1 VPTARSR
8 TVTTPICSLEHALAK
23 LYGHVRT
30 AIRVTLSLALAG
42 AVLAGL
48 LAWSGV
54 SLGAVFAAAL
64 RVQPSVLALS
74 FGVLIALY
82 GARAWRIRVILP
94 DVLRP
99 PGARLAAATAAW
111 ILDAQVLPAK
121 VGEAT
126 LVWHLRRLGV
136 PAAEGFVAL
145 VVSRLL
151 DLAVLLGAFGVAAL
165 ALGAGEQGQRLP
177 WLAPMGLVLVPAAL
191 ALATLV
197 ARGATAW
204 RVVPRTLQRLGAH
217 GAGFP
222 GRVHAFSL
230 RVGEALAAVDP
241 PRRVG
246 ALLTSVL
253 VWALIL
259 AYYALLA
266 RGLGIDLGL
275 GGLVFGASLAVL
287 GGLVPASGFL
297 GFGML
302 DVGWV
307 AGFVVQGVPRELAV
321 ESGLAFHVLY
331 LAGVGALGI
340 VGHIAVARR

>member
-1 VPTARSR
+1 MQTA
-8 TVTTPICSLEHALAK
+8 L
-23 LYGHVRT
+23 
-30 AIRVTLSLALAG
+30 RVFASLALAA

-54 SLGAVFAAAL
+54 PLSGVVEAAL
-64 RVQPSVLALS
+64 RVHPWVLALALALL
-74 FGVLIALY
+74 VVLY
-82 GARAWRIRVILP
+82 GARALRIRV
-94 DVLRP
+94 VLQDASRP
-99 PGARLAAATAAW
+99 PWGRLAAATAAW

-145 VVSRLL
+145 AVSRLL

-165 ALGAGEQGQRLP
+165 TLGCSAVGARLP
-177 WLAPMGLVLVPAAL
+177 WLSPLGLALAPLAL
-191 ALATLV
+191 ALGFTVL
-197 ARGATAW
+197 RGESAW
-204 RVVPRTLQRLGAH
+204 RSVPRALARLGF
-217 GAGFP
+217 GGE
-222 GRVHAFSL
+222 GWRGQVHAFAV
-230 RVGEALAAVDP
+230 RVGEALVEVDARRRWLAVL
-241 PRRVG
+241 
-246 ALLTSVL
+246 ASFL

-259 AYYALLA
+259 GFYAVLA
-266 RGLGIDLGL
+266 RGLGVELGP

-307 AGFVVQGVPRELAV
+307 AGFAVLGVPRELAV
-321 ESGLAFHVLY
+321 ASGLAFHVLY
-331 LAGVGALGI
+331 LVGVGLLG
-340 VGHIAVARR
+340 VLGHLVLAQRRV

>member
-1 VPTARSR
+1 
-8 TVTTPICSLEHALAK
+8 
-23 LYGHVRT
+23 
-30 AIRVTLSLALAG
+30 LALAG

-54 SLGAVFAAAL
+54 SIGAVAAASL
-64 RVQPSVLALS
+64 GVEPRILVAS
-74 FGVLIALY
+74 FGVLMALY
-82 GARAWRIRVILP
+82 CARAWRIRVLLP
-94 DVLRP
+94 DALRP
-99 PGARLAAATAAW
+99 RWPKLMAATAAW

-136 PAAEGFVAL
+136 PSAVGFVAL

-165 ALGAGEQGQRLP
+165 ALGAGDAGRRLP
-177 WLAPMGLVLVPAAL
+177 WLMPMGLAL
-191 ALATLV
+191 LPVALGLATLV

-204 RVVPRTLQRLGAH
+204 RVVPRLLRRLGAH
-217 GAGFP
+217 GAGLG
-222 GRVHAFSL
+222 GRVHTFSL
-230 RVGEALAAVDP
+230 RVGESLAAID
-241 PRRVG
+241 RRQRVG
-246 ALLTSVL
+246 ALATSVV
-253 VWALIL
+253 VWTLIL
-259 AYYALLA
+259 AFYSLLA
-266 RGLGIDLGL
+266 RGLGIELGL

-287 GGLVPASGFL
+287 GGLLPASGFL

-307 AGFVVQGVPRELAV
+307 AGFVVLGVPRELAV

-331 LAGVGALGI
+331 LVGVGVLGVI
-340 VGHIAVARR
+340 GHIANSSHASP